1 MKTTLTLATLVT
13 TAAGAA
19 MAQAPVLTVYVYD
32 SFASEWGP
40 GPQIEAGF
48 EATCGCDVQFVAA
61 GDGAALLSRVMLE
74 GAQTQADVVVG
85 LDNFLMERARET
97 GLFAP
102 HGVAMPADA
111 PEGFSDDTFLPFDWG
126 WFAFVGNAD
135 APAPRSLAELAASDL
150 TVVIQDPRSSTPG
163 LGLALWVKAVY
174 GAEAPAFWAALSDN
188 ILTVTPGWSEAY
200 ALFTE
205 GEADAVLSYSTS
217 PAYHILAEGDET
229 KVAWA
234 FDDGHL
240 AQVEVAAL
248 VAGSDQPDLGAA
260 FLAYL
265 TGPEAQAVIPQ
276 TNWMF
281 PVLMPADGLPDAF
294 SQGGPFTP
302 LALSPADAAAMR
314 DQAVE
319 DWRAALSQ

>member
-1 MKTTLTLATLVT
+1 MRTALTLATIVT
-13 TAAGAA
+13 AGAA
-19 MAQAPVLTVYVYD
+19 MADTPLLTVYVYD

-40 GPQIEAGF
+40 GPQIESGF
-48 EATCGCDVQFVAA
+48 EATCACDVQFVAA

-74 GAQTQADVVVG
+74 GAQVQADVVVG
-85 LDNFLMERARET
+85 LDNFLMERARES
-97 GLFAP
+97 GLFAR
-102 HGVAMPADA
+102 HGLDMPANT

-126 WFAFVGNAD
+126 WFAFVGGAD
-135 APAPRSLAELAASDL
+135 IPAPGSLAELAASDL

-163 LGLALWVKAVY
+163 LGLVLWVAAAY
-174 GAEAPAFWAALSDN
+174 GENAPAFWTDLADN

-200 ALFTE
+200 ALFTG

-217 PAYHILAEGDET
+217 PAYHVLAEGDET
-229 KVAWA
+229 KVAWSFA
-234 FDDGHL
+234 DGHL

-248 VAGSDQPDLGAA
+248 VAASDQPDLGKA

-265 TGPEAQAVIPQ
+265 TGPEAQAVIPE

-281 PVLMPADGLPDAF
+281 PVLMPEGGLPAAF
-294 SQGGPFTP
+294 SLGGPFEP
-302 LALSPADAAAMR
+302 LILSPFDAAAMR

-319 DWRAALSQ
+319 DWRGALAQ

>member
-1 MKTTLTLATLVT
+1 MRTALTLATILT
-13 TAAGAA
+13 AGAA
-19 MAQAPVLTVYVYD
+19 MADAPVLTVYVYD

-48 EATCGCDVQFVAA
+48 EPVCACDVQFVTA

-74 GAQTQADVVVG
+74 GAQVQADVVVG
-85 LDNFLMERARET
+85 LDNFLMERARQT
-97 GLFAP
+97 GLFAR
-102 HGVAMPADA
+102 HGLDMPADA

-126 WFAFVGNAD
+126 YFAFVGNAD
-135 APAPRSLAELAASDL
+135 TPAPGSLAELAVSDL

-163 LGLALWVKAVY
+163 LGLALWIKTVY
-174 GAEAPAFWAALSDN
+174 GNDAPAFWADLADN

-217 PAYHILAEGDET
+217 PAYHILAEGDQS
-229 KVAWA
+229 KVAWS
-234 FDDGHL
+234 FDEGHP
-240 AQVEVAAL
+240 AQIEVAAL
-248 VAGSDQPDLGAA
+248 VASSDQPDVGRA

-265 TGPEAQAVIPQ
+265 TGPEAQAVIPE

-281 PVLMPADGLPDAF
+281 PVLMPSEGLPAAF
-294 SQGGPFTP
+294 SLGGPFEP
-302 LALSPADAAAMR
+302 LVITSFDAAAMR

-319 DWRAALSQ
+319 DWRGALAQ